1 MIAVKVCGIRTA
13 EAAEAAT
20 NNGAAFIGF
29 IFFDRSR
36 RYINPT
42 DAARIAR
49 HIPSTVK
56 TVGVFVDEPSDSV
69 NAIADRA
76 GLDYVQL
83 HGRETIDYAS
93 TIERPII
100 KAWRFGDNFDV
111 QAANEY
117 PCEIILLDSY
127 VKGQAGGTGQ
137 LFNWTAA
144 ATMTERLTKPLL
156 IAGGISID
164 NVSTAIKMFRPFG
177 VDVSGSLEVDGEKSV
192 ELIKNF
198 LRAVRANEAEKI
210 GSGNDGV

>member
-1 MIAVKVCGIRTA
+1 MLKVKICGIKTS
-13 EAAEAAT
+13 EAAEAAAI
-20 NNGAAFIGF
+20 NGAGFIGF

-36 RYINPT
+36 RYIDPS

-49 HIPSTVK
+49 HVSSVNPSVK
-56 TVGVFVDEPSDSV
+56 TVGVFVDERSDVV
-69 NAIADRA
+69 NSIADRV

-83 HGRETIDYAS
+83 HGRETIEYAA

-111 QAANEY
+111 QSAEEF
-117 PCEIILLDSY
+117 PCEIILLDSF

-144 ATMTERLTKPLL
+144 ATMTAQLTKPLL

-164 NVSTAIKMFRPFG
+164 NVSTAAEMFRPYG
-177 VDVSGSLEVDGEKSV
+177 VDVSGSLEIEGEKSV
-192 ELIKNF
+192 ELIKAF
-198 LRAVRANEAEKI
+198 LKTVRELGE
-210 GSGNDGV
+210 